1 MHLQFGEIILH
12 ETFSILLKCRFMNI
26 GMHIEKYF
34 QPIVVRK
41 KSKGGQLLEFAFC
54 CTAVRLRY
62 LNAIRLDSLNSY
74 SNDKIRK
81 T

>member
-1 MHLQFGEIILH
+1 MHL
-12 ETFSILLKCRFMNI
+12 
-26 GMHIEKYF
+26 EKYF